1 MAAWHFD
8 LWLIP
13 IDQTLP
19 LATLKDFR
27 APPLPRES
35 LTIAKDRLNAA
46 LPPMRPLASRWTI
59 YGDPDASM
67 IELYAE
73 ESHTEVWARIDARQ
87 DSDRFCMVLC
97 DLAGALAC
105 QLYLAE
111 ADQVIEPRRRHLHMA
126 LMQSSAWTFAL
137 DPVAYLDGRR

>member
-13 IDQTLP
+13 VDQAQP
-19 LATLKDFR
+19 KANLKDFR
-27 APPLPRES
+27 APTLPRES
-35 LTIAKDRLNAA
+35 LAIAKDRLNVA

-59 YGDPDASM
+59 YGDPDSSM

-73 ESHTEVWARIDARQ
+73 ESCIEVWARIDARQ

-97 DLAGALAC
+97 DLAGALGC
-105 QLYLAE
+105 ELYLAE
-111 ADQVIEPRRRHLHMA
+111 ADQVIEPWRRHLYMA
-126 LMQSSAWTFAL
+126 LMQSSAWRFAL
-137 DPVAYLDGRR
+137 DPVAYLDGRV